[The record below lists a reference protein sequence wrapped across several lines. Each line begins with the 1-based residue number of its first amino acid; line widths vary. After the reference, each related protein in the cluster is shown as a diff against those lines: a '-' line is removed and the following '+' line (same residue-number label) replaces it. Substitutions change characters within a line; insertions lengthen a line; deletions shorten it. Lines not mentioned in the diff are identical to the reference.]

1 MPTLAQAEASH
12 YGRLDAAYQRT
23 LDDYAEQSAYL
34 EHCDTL
40 ADLERYG
47 FEPTLLDNQRGFDRY
62 QINMGLDP
70 DDKVWIC
77 GDCGWIVSDI
87 DYGCESCG
95 FGQKETYI

>member
-1 MPTLAQAEASH
+1 MASLEAAERAH
-12 YGRLDAAYQRT
+12 YGRLDAAYQRQ

-34 EHCDTL
+34 DRCETL

-47 FEPTLLDNQRGFDRY
+47 FEPTLLENQRGFDRY

-87 DYGCESCG
+87 DDGCESCG

>member
-1 MPTLAQAEASH
+1 MNLAQAESAH

-23 LDDYAEQSAYL
+23 LDDYAEQAAYL
-34 EHCDTL
+34 EHCETL

-47 FEPTLLDNQRGFDRY
+47 FEPTLIKNQLGFDQY

-70 DDKVWIC
+70 DDKIWIC

-87 DYGCESCG
+87 DDGCENCG
-95 FGQKETYI
+95 FGEQDAA